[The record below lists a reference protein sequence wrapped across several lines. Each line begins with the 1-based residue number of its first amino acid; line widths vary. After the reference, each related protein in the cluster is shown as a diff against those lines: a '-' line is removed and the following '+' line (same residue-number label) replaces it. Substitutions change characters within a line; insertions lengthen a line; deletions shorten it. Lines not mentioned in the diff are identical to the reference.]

1 GGNSPRMN
9 VHRAVEVP
17 GASRTVGR
25 ISAARQQTNN
35 AAPKASAAPMRLRFT
50 ARSSRHPCSVLPGAM
65 LFMLE
70 FTGSFLEIRIGAEL
84 SIGFGVVAVECV
96 EIFAAH
102 VGRSLVEQDAR
113 VAQRRNTREI
123 TQRKIDVVQRGH
135 QRA

>member
-25 ISAARQQTNN
+25 ISAARQQTNK

-50 ARSSRHPCSVLPGAM
+50 AGASRHRCSVLPGAM

-70 FTGSFLEIRIGAEL
+70 FTRGFLDSRIDAEL
-84 SIGFGVVAVECV
+84 NIGFGVVAVKCV
-96 EIFAAH
+96 EIFATH
-102 VGRSLVEQDAR
+102 IGGSLVEQDAR
-113 VAQRRNTREI
+113 
-123 TQRKIDVVQRGH
+123 
-135 QRA
+135 